1 MLIRPTRAGA
11 QVPATAH
18 GLLATVASVILGI
31 SAHSLGGGHLP
42 TALQLATVTALATC
56 VGLVR
61 AAQLRA
67 VERSRA
73 RGRIRISATGTLTA
87 LAVGQAGAHTVL
99 TLLDGTMHGGEMLP
113 GPTMLLWH
121 LLAIP
126 AAAAVLFAVERLH
139 RACGLRVARLWR
151 LLSAPVCTDDVP
163 SAPVDDTL
171 TFLRPS
177 PMVAAAGLRGP
188 PSQV

>member
-18 GLLATVASVILGI
+18 GLLAALVSVILGI
-31 SAHSLGGGHLP
+31 TAHSFGGGHLP

-67 VERSRA
+67 VEQSRA
-73 RGRIRISATGTLTA
+73 RGRIEISATGTLTA
-87 LAVGQAGAHTVL
+87 LTVGQAGAHTAL
-99 TLLDGTMHGGEMLP
+99 TLLDGSMHGADLVP
-113 GPTMLLWH
+113 GTAMLLWH

-126 AAAAVLFAVERLH
+126 AAAAVLFVAERLH
-139 RACGLRVARLWR
+139 RACGTSLHRLWR
-151 LLSAPVCTDDVP
+151 FVSAPIAGDDV
-163 SAPVDDTL
+163 ALTPVDDVL
-171 TFLRPS
+171 VHLRPS
-177 PMVAAAGLRGP
+177 PMVAAVGLRGP